1 MVDFPSSEGGGP
13 KGRPGLTYRPI
24 DDFREIKNM

>member
-1 MVDFPSSEGGGP
+1 MVDFPSSGGS
-13 KGRPGLTYRPI
+13 KGRPGLTYGPI